1 MKRLVNTIM
10 NKYIWQH
17 NAWPA
22 LTWDTDALLTPLGE
36 CRLLQGKLH
45 SKVASL
51 GFNLEHQAQAEILVE
66 EAIKTSAIEG
76 DQLDVQSVRSSVAR
90 KLGLP
95 SAGLPFDRR
104 VDDLVSVLIDATQ
117 NYDLPLSSERLWG
130 WQAALFPTGYSG
142 MHKIK
147 VGGWRDSEEPMRVL
161 SYDADFGCRS
171 RRREMGDEGV
181 HAKYVEESMPS
192 QRTYTAESGGVVG
205 SIGREKV
212 NFEAP
217 PSDRLDQEMQNFL
230 SWWDDSLGNVEG
242 IIRAAIAHLRFVTIH
257 PFDDG
262 NGRIARALTDMALA
276 QDDKQRVRYY
286 TLSAEIMSER
296 EDYYNILEKTQ
307 KGSCDVTGWLV
318 WFLGC
323 YARAIKHS
331 DDMLN
336 GVFSKAE
343 FWRTHAQDKLT
354 DRQKKVINRL
364 LDAGPDGFEGGLTT
378 QKFASMTHCSRVTAY
393 RELDQL
399 HVLGILERVGQGRAV
414 RYELKLHSS

>member
-1 MKRLVNTIM
+1 MI
-10 NKYIWQH
+10 KYIWQH

-36 CRLLQGKLH
+36 CRLLQGKLL

-76 DQLDVQSVRSSVAR
+76 EQLDVQSVRSSVAR

-117 NYDLPLSSERLWG
+117 NYDVPLSSERLWG

-161 SYDADFGCRS
+161 SG
-171 RRREMGDEGV
+171 
-181 HAKYVEESMPS
+181 P
-192 QRTYTAESGGVVG
+192 
-205 SIGREKV
+205 IGQEKV
-212 NFEAP
+212 YYEAP
-217 PSDRLDQEMQNFL
+217 PSGRLDQEMQNFL
-230 SWWDDSLGNVEG
+230 SWWNDSKGNVEG
-242 IIRAAIAHLRFVTIH
+242 IIRAAIAHLWFVTIH

-323 YARAIKHS
+323 FARAIKHS

-343 FWRTHAQDKLT
+343 FWRTHAHDKLT

-364 LDAGPDGFEGGLTT
+364 LDAGRDGFEGGLTT

-399 HVLGILERVGQGRAV
+399 HVMGVLKRVGQGRAV
-414 RYELKLHSS
+414 KYELNRQNNCTFV

>member
-1 MKRLVNTIM
+1 MTT
-10 NKYIWQH
+10 YIWQKKE
-17 NAWPA
+17 WPS
-22 LTWDTDALLTPLGE
+22 LTWEPEALLTPLGE
-36 CRLLQGKLH
+36 CRLLQGKLL
-45 SKVASL
+45 SKVSSL

-66 EAIKTSAIEG
+66 EAVKTSAIEG
-76 DQLDVQSVRSSVAR
+76 EQLDVQSVRSSVAR

-117 NYDLPLSSERLWG
+117 NYDVRLSPERLWG

-147 VGGWRDSEEPMRVL
+147 VGGWRDGEEPMRVL
-161 SYDADFGCRS
+161 SG
-171 RRREMGDEGV
+171 
-181 HAKYVEESMPS
+181 P
-192 QRTYTAESGGVVG
+192 
-205 SIGREKV
+205 IGREKV
-212 NFEAP
+212 HFEAP
-217 PSDRLDQEMQNFL
+217 PADCLDKEIERFL
-230 SWWDDSLGNVEG
+230 SWWDDSRGKIEG
-242 IIRAAIAHLRFVTIH
+242 VIRAAVAHLWFVTIH
-257 PFDDG
+257 PFEDG

-286 TLSAEIMSER
+286 ALSAQIMSER
-296 EDYYNILEKTQ
+296 EDYYNILERSQ
-307 KGSCDVTGWLV
+307 KGSCDVTEWLI

-323 YARAIKHS
+323 FARAIQHS
-331 DDMLN
+331 NDMLN

-354 DRQKKVINRL
+354 ERQKKVINRL

-399 HVLGILERVGQGRAV
+399 HELGILRRSGQGRAV
-414 RYELKLHSS
+414 KYELTTLPESLLLLR

>member
-1 MKRLVNTIM
+1 MI
-10 NKYIWQH
+10 KYIWQH
-17 NAWPA
+17 NAWPT
-22 LTWDTDALLTPLGE
+22 LTWDTGALLTPLGE
-36 CRLLQGKLH
+36 CRLLQGKLL

-76 DQLDVQSVRSSVAR
+76 EQLDVQSVRSSVAR

-95 SAGLPFDRR
+95 SAGMPFDRR

-117 NYDLPLSSERLWG
+117 NHDLPLSFERLWG

-161 SYDADFGCRS
+161 SG
-171 RRREMGDEGV
+171 
-181 HAKYVEESMPS
+181 P
-192 QRTYTAESGGVVG
+192 
-205 SIGREKV
+205 IGREKV
-212 NFEAP
+212 HFEAP
-217 PSDRLDQEMQNFL
+217 QSSKLDKEMQSFL
-230 SWWDDSLGNVEG
+230 SWWDDSKGNIEG
-242 IIRAAIAHLRFVTIH
+242 IIRAALAHLWFVTIH

-296 EDYYNILEKTQ
+296 EDYYHILEKTQ
-307 KGSCDVTGWLV
+307 KDSCDVTGWMV

-323 YARAIKHS
+323 FARAIKHS

-354 DRQKKVINRL
+354 VRQKKVINRL

-378 QKFASMTHCSRVTAY
+378 QKFASLTHCSRVTAY

-399 HVLGILERVGQGRAV
+399 REMGILERVGQGRAV
-414 RYELKLHSS
+414 RYKLMLSGRMETN

>member
-1 MKRLVNTIM
+1 MTT
-10 NKYIWQH
+10 YIWQKKE
-17 NAWPA
+17 WPS
-22 LTWDTDALLTPLGE
+22 LTWEPEALLTPLGE
-36 CRLLQGKLH
+36 CRLLQGKLL
-45 SKVASL
+45 SKVSSL

-76 DQLDVQSVRSSVAR
+76 EQLDVQSVRSSVAR

-117 NYDLPLSSERLWG
+117 NYDVRLSPERLWG

-147 VGGWRDSEEPMRVL
+147 VGGWRDGEEPMRVL
-161 SYDADFGCRS
+161 SG
-171 RRREMGDEGV
+171 
-181 HAKYVEESMPS
+181 P
-192 QRTYTAESGGVVG
+192 
-205 SIGREKV
+205 IGREKV
-212 NFEAP
+212 HFEAP
-217 PSDRLDQEMQNFL
+217 PADCLDKEIERFL
-230 SWWDDSLGNVEG
+230 SWWDDSRGKIEG
-242 IIRAAIAHLRFVTIH
+242 VIRAAVAHLWFVTIH
-257 PFDDG
+257 PFEDG

-286 TLSAEIMSER
+286 ALSAQIMSER
-296 EDYYNILEKTQ
+296 EDYYNILERSQ
-307 KGSCDVTGWLV
+307 KGSCDVTEWLI

-323 YARAIKHS
+323 FARAIQHS
-331 DDMLN
+331 NDMLN

-354 DRQKKVINRL
+354 ERQKKVINRL

-399 HVLGILERVGQGRAV
+399 HELGILRRSGQGRAV
-414 RYELKLHSS
+414 KYELTTLPESLLLLR

>member
-1 MKRLVNTIM
+1 MK
-10 NKYIWQH
+10 KYIWQK
-17 NAWPA
+17 NEWPN
-22 LTWDTDALLTPLGE
+22 LTWEPEALLTPLGE
-36 CRLLQGKLH
+36 CRLLQGKLL

-51 GFNLEHQAQAEILVE
+51 GFNLEHQARAEILVE

-76 DQLDVQSVRSSVAR
+76 EQLDVLSVRSSVAR

-117 NYDLPLSSERLWG
+117 NYDMPLSSERLWG

-161 SYDADFGCRS
+161 SG
-171 RRREMGDEGV
+171 
-181 HAKYVEESMPS
+181 P
-192 QRTYTAESGGVVG
+192 
-205 SIGREKV
+205 IGREKV
-212 NFEAP
+212 HFEAP
-217 PSDRLDQEMQNFL
+217 PPEGLEVEAGKFL
-230 SWWDDSLGNVEG
+230 QWWECSKGNIEG
-242 IIRAAIAHLRFVTIH
+242 IIRAAVAHLWFVTIH
-257 PFDDG
+257 PFEDG
-262 NGRIARALTDMALA
+262 NGRIARALTDLALA

-286 TLSAEIMSER
+286 ALSAQIMSER

-323 YARAIKHS
+323 FARAIQHS

-343 FWRTHAQDKLT
+343 FWRAHAQDKLT
-354 DRQKKVINRL
+354 ERQKKAINRL

-378 QKFASMTHCSRVTAY
+378 QKFVSMTHCSRVTAY

-399 HVLGILERVGQGRAV
+399 LEMGILRRCGQGRAV
-414 RYELKLHSS
+414 RYELDLPSPPPPG